1 MRRLVILLLLA
12 MAVVFA
18 SCPETFAQGKDVT
31 VAESAENATSAPSMR
46 EIIRAGGA
54 VGYVIVA
61 LSFTM
66 VALIVEHAMRIRRG
80 ALMPAGL
87 AEQVHSLI
95 GEQKLQQAEKAC
107 DQNPSFLATVL
118 RAGVNEVPFGY
129 PSVEKA
135 MEDSSQ
141 EQSARLFRRI
151 DYLSVIGTIAPMLG
165 LLGTVW
171 GMILA
176 FVEFESKANP
186 QVSELAPGI
195 YKALITTLM
204 GLGVAVPALFAFAV
218 FRNRI
223 EDLAAEA
230 SLLAEGVFA
239 DFKRAAATRS
249 LNRRRTAQRR
259 PTISEGQGGESSS
272 GDA

>member
-1 MRRLVILLLLA
+1 MRRLVIFLLLA
-12 MAVVFA
+12 MAAVFA
-18 SCPETFAQGKDVT
+18 SCPEALAQGKAGP
-31 VAESAENATSAPSMR
+31 VAEAAENATSAPSIR

-80 ALMPAGL
+80 PLMPPGL

-95 GEQKLQQAEKAC
+95 EEQKFQHAEKAC

-118 RAGVNEVPFGY
+118 RAGVSEVPFGY
-129 PSVEKA
+129 ASVEKA

-249 LNRRRTAQRR
+249 LNRRRAAQRR
-259 PTISEGQGGESSS
+259 PATSEGQGGEPSP
-272 GDA
+272 GEA

>member
-1 MRRLVILLLLA
+1 MRRLATFTLLA
-12 MAVVFA
+12 ILAFVLF
-18 SCPETFAQGKDVT
+18 CPEILAQEPGGP
-31 VAESAENATSAPSMR
+31 APSPEESTAAAPSIR
-46 EIIRAGGA
+46 EIIRAGGK

-66 VALIVEHAMRIRRG
+66 VALIVEHAMRIRRPS
-80 ALMPAGL
+80 LMPRGL

-95 GEQKLQQAEKAC
+95 AEQKFQQAEQVC
-107 DQNPSFLATVL
+107 DGNPSFLANVL
-118 RAGVNEVPFGY
+118 RAGVGEVPFGY
-129 PSVEKA
+129 SNVEKA
-135 MEDSSQ
+135 MEDTSQ
-141 EQSARLFRRI
+141 EQTARLFRRI

-204 GLGVAVPALFAFAV
+204 GLGVAVPSLFAFAV

-223 EDLAAEA
+223 EDLASET
-230 SLLAEGVFA
+230 SLLAESVFA
-239 DFKRAAATRS
+239 DFKRAAATRN
-249 LNRRRTAQRR
+249 LNRRRAVQRR
-259 PTISEGQGGESSS
+259 QPAADAPSQDTSS
-272 GDA
+272 GEA